1 MERCEATSEACQAVS
16 SPIVTLETHEGPC
29 ADDAFELTVLMP
41 CLDEAETL
49 ERCIRTAQGCLNQH
63 GIRGEVLVADNGSTD
78 GSVEIARRCGARVV
92 NVPARG
98 YGNALRAGSEAA
110 RGQYIIMGDA
120 DCSYDFSAL
129 MPFVEKLRA
138 GNDLVM
144 GTRLRGRIMPGAMP
158 WKHRWIGNPVLTG
171 LGRLFFG
178 ISMSDFHA
186 GLRGYTKR
194 AFKEMDLQT
203 TGMEFASEMVIKAR
217 LKNMKMD
224 EVPITLY
231 PDGRSRR
238 PHLRSWRDGWRHLRF
253 MLCYSPR
260 WLFLYPGTALFA
272 VGALILAALAAGPRT
287 IGGVTLDTNTLAVGG
302 LMSVVG
308 FQVVVFALFSSVY
321 AVSQG
326 LLSQDQSPLAAFR
339 KHVTLEAGVC
349 TGLMF
354 VLVGV
359 GSIARVF
366 HEWWAG
372 AFGPLDP
379 SATVRFVVLGVVLVA
394 LGVQAGFSSF
404 LLSILGMT
412 RRHGDERRIADS
424 G

>member
-1 MERCEATSEACQAVS
+1 MDDLNTTAE
-16 SPIVTLETHEGPC
+16 PIVTFDTHHRSR
-29 ADDAFELTVLMP
+29 ADESLELTILMP

-49 ERCIRTAQGCLNQH
+49 ERCVRQAQDFLGDH
-63 GIRGEVLVADNGSTD
+63 HVRGEVLVADNGSTD
-78 GSVEIARRCGARVV
+78 DSVQIAQRCGARVV
-92 NVPARG
+92 HVPAKG

-110 RGQYIIMGDA
+110 RGKYIIMGDA

-129 MPFVEKLRA
+129 APFVDKLRA

-144 GTRLRGRIMPGAMP
+144 GSRLKGKIMPGAMP

-178 ISMSDFHA
+178 ITQTDFHA
-186 GLRGYTKR
+186 GLRGYTKE
-194 AFKEMDLQT
+194 AFRRMDLQT

-231 PDGRSRR
+231 PDGRSRP

-253 MLCYSPR
+253 MLCYTPR
-260 WLFLYPGTALFA
+260 WLFLYPGLGMLALG
-272 VGALILAALAAGPRT
+272 VLILVALAAGPRS
-287 IGGVTLDTNTLAVGG
+287 ISGVTFDTNTLAVGG

-308 FQVVVFALFSSVY
+308 FQIVAFALLSTVY

-326 LLSQDQSPLAAFR
+326 LLPHDQTPLPTFR
-339 KHVTLEAGVC
+339 KHVTLEVGLSAGLV
-349 TGLMF
+349 LA
-354 VLVGV
+354 LVGLV
-359 GSIARVF
+359 LIGRVF
-366 HEWWAG
+366 FHWWG
-372 AFGPLDP
+372 TGFGPLDP
-379 SATVRFVVLGVVLVA
+379 SATIRFVVLGVVLVA

-412 RRHGDERRIADS
+412 PRNDGTE
-424 G
+424 